1 MLHRT
6 HKIVVSKYSKKR
18 AGGVQQ
24 VIMSRFVYL
33 FSRWVP
39 CGGGLI
45 LFPENYLDIFP
56 SFDGVEG

>member
-1 MLHRT
+1 LFQST
-6 HKIVVSKYSKKR
+6 AKKR